1 MFSLLITLKET
12 FRKVDFMN
20 LCMKNNIAISVTV
33 LQDYLFIIFSC
44 RNPCVGSN
52 LKIIPVIIEVFVIMF
67 VDENSGWCIVYCHS
81 ILKNP
86 LW

>member
-44 RNPCVGSN
+44 RNPYV
-52 LKIIPVIIEVFVIMF
+52 
-67 VDENSGWCIVYCHS
+67 WAAT
-81 ILKNP
+81 
-86 LW
+86 